1 MPVGIANSK
10 SGFWPGPSSTMVL
23 FIEPV
28 SKVVFVQ
35 KFVRQVSKS
44 KREQQIQIPD
54 VPCLQNEKPRDA
66 QSSEG

>member
-1 MPVGIANSK
+1 
-10 SGFWPGPSSTMVL
+10 MVL